1 MKKTIIR
8 SLPTRDN
15 PCVYEDYSTCIS
27 NTVQETVKQDHH
39 CYISFLGNKNGEL
52 NHCPN
57 NVSLSMIKE
66 IKNALKKKQYKT
78 CLDKKPCNA
87 VDFTFSYDQFSPQ
100 SLNPYTTLS
109 FYFKDFIVE
118 EVKDSYVYSFI
129 SIFSEIGGSLGILVG
144 LSCMTIVEFIMDML
158 FLK

>member
-1 MKKTIIR
+1 M
-8 SLPTRDN
+8 PTRDS

-27 NTVQETVKQDHH
+27 NTVQETVQRDHQ
-39 CYISFLGNKNGEL
+39 CYISFLGNKNGE
-52 NHCPN
+52 NEMKHCPN

-66 IKNALKKKQYKT
+66 IKNALKQKQYKT
-78 CLDKKPCNA
+78 CLDKKPCKA
-87 VDFTFSYDQFSPQ
+87 VDFTLGYDYFSPN
-100 SLNPYTTLS
+100 SHNPYTTLS

-144 LSCMTIVEFIMDML
+144 LSCMTIVEFIMDIL
-158 FLK
+158 FIR